1 MKKRLLLLA
10 ALLMIT
16 AAGCGKADSEN
27 TEQPATEETVQEDVT
42 PPAPGEETWSTAPS
56 YSATLI
62 TSTPIRYLSVT
73 VGATESDVNMTWYS
87 PSSAAGEVL
96 LTTADDTDF
105 ANAQS
110 FPASDPT
117 ASEITSGYYVNRAA
131 VSGLSPE
138 TEYIY
143 KVGNEEGYSPVYSY
157 TTPTFSDTFR
167 FTAIGDPQLGKP
179 VDELDNQKTTFKKVL
194 NKIKYHFPDSSLLV
208 SLGDQVNNYDAQ
220 EAYAALLDQGVLYS
234 MELAPVKGNHE
245 QGGHQYSE
253 HFTLPNLST
262 LGTCDD
268 DGDGDYWFV
277 RGNTLFMILDV
288 IDETKWGEHEQFIAD
303 TCAANPDV
311 KWRIVCSHY
320 SPYNSYQDYLE
331 NAKRIRPYY
340 LSFTSK
346 YDIDLVMCGH
356 DHSYMRSNFIQ
367 ADGSYKEYES
377 PAVNPEGTM
386 YLTLSSSSG
395 SLFHNPTA
403 QNEAAVAKKLKKPQ
417 VTDIQI
423 TDNSLKVKTYE
434 AESWEVVDEFEIQ
447 KQ

>member
-1 MKKRLLLLA
+1 M
-10 ALLMIT
+10 
-16 AAGCGKADSEN
+16 AAGILMLMFIVTACGNDELVETPVVTDISVDEN
-27 TEQPATEETVQEDVT
+27 GNPLE
-42 PPAPGEETWSTAPS
+42 GYETWATAPDYKS
-56 YSATLI
+56 TLI
-62 TSTPIRYLSVT
+62 TSSSIRYLSVT
-73 VGATESDVNMTWYS
+73 AGSLVSEANLTWFS
-87 PSSAAGEVL
+87 PSETAGQVFW
-96 LTTADDTDF
+96 TTADDTDF
-105 ANAQS
+105 ANAS
-110 FPASDPT
+110 VFDASSS
-117 ASEITSGYYVNRAA
+117 ASEEVDGYYINRAK
-131 VSGLSPE
+131 VTDLTPGTDYLYRVGEGDNLSP
-138 TEYIY
+138 
-143 KVGNEEGYSPVYSY
+143 SY
-157 TTPTFSDTFR
+157 TFHAPEDSDTLR

-179 VDELDNQKTTFKKVL
+179 LDQLDSQKNIWHKVL

-220 EAYAALLDQGVLYS
+220 EAYAALLDQGALYS

-346 YDIDLVMCGH
+346 YDIDL
-356 DHSYMRSNFIQ
+356 
-367 ADGSYKEYES
+367 
-377 PAVNPEGTM
+377 
-386 YLTLSSSSG
+386 
-395 SLFHNPTA
+395 
-403 QNEAAVAKKLKKPQ
+403 
-417 VTDIQI
+417 
-423 TDNSLKVKTYE
+423 
-434 AESWEVVDEFEIQ
+434 
-447 KQ
+447 

>member
-1 MKKRLLLLA
+1 MKKRILA
-10 ALLMIT
+10 AGILMLMFIVT
-16 AAGCGKADSEN
+16 ACGNDELV
-27 TEQPATEETVQEDVT
+27 ETPVVTDISVDEDGN
-42 PPAPGEETWSTAPS
+42 PLEGYETWATAPDYKS
-56 YSATLI
+56 TLI
-62 TSTPIRYLSVT
+62 TSSSIRYLSVT
-73 VGATESDVNMTWYS
+73 AGPLVSEANLTWFS
-87 PSSAAGEVL
+87 PSEIAGQVFW
-96 LTTADDTDF
+96 TTADDTDF
-105 ANAQS
+105 ANAS
-110 FPASDPT
+110 VFDASSS
-117 ASEITSGYYVNRAA
+117 ASEEVDGYYINRAKVTDLTSGTDYLYRVGEGDN
-131 VSGLSPE
+131 LSP
-138 TEYIY
+138 
-143 KVGNEEGYSPVYSY
+143 SY
-157 TTPTFSDTFR
+157 TFHAPEDSDTLR

-179 VDELDNQKTTFKKVL
+179 LDQLDSQKNIWHKVL

-262 LGTCDD
+262 RGTCDD

-288 IDETKWGEHEQFIAD
+288 IDEAKWGEHEQFIAD

>member
-1 MKKRLLLLA
+1 MKKRILA
-10 ALLMIT
+10 AGILMLMFIVT
-16 AAGCGKADSEN
+16 ACGNDELVETPVVTDISVDEN
-27 TEQPATEETVQEDVT
+27 GNPLE
-42 PPAPGEETWSTAPS
+42 GYETWATAPDYKS
-56 YSATLI
+56 TLI
-62 TSTPIRYLSVT
+62 TSSSIRYLSVT
-73 VGATESDVNMTWYS
+73 AGSLVSEANLTWFS
-87 PSSAAGEVL
+87 PSETAGQVFW
-96 LTTADDTDF
+96 TSADDTDF
-105 ANAQS
+105 ANAS
-110 FPASDPT
+110 VFDASSS
-117 ASEITSGYYVNRAA
+117 ASEEVDGYYINRAK
-131 VSGLSPE
+131 VTDLTPGTDYLYRVGEGDNLSP
-138 TEYIY
+138 
-143 KVGNEEGYSPVYSY
+143 SY
-157 TTPTFSDTFR
+157 TFHAPEDSDTLR

-179 VDELDNQKTTFKKVL
+179 LDQLDSQKNIWHKVL

-253 HFTLPNLST
+253 HFTLPNLSP

>member
-1 MKKRLLLLA
+1 MKKRILA
-10 ALLMIT
+10 AGILMLMFIVTACGNDELVETPVIT
-16 AAGCGKADSEN
+16 DIS
-27 TEQPATEETVQEDVT
+27 VDEDGN
-42 PPAPGEETWSTAPS
+42 PLEGYETWATAPDYKS
-56 YSATLI
+56 TLI
-62 TSTPIRYLSVT
+62 TSSSIRYLSVT
-73 VGATESDVNMTWYS
+73 AGSLVSEANLTWFS
-87 PSSAAGEVL
+87 PSETAGQVFW
-96 LTTADDTDF
+96 TSADDTDF
-105 ANAQS
+105 ANAS
-110 FPASDPT
+110 VFDASSS
-117 ASEITSGYYVNRAA
+117 ASEEVDGYYINRAK
-131 VSGLSPE
+131 VTDLTPGTDYLYRVGEGDNLSP
-138 TEYIY
+138 
-143 KVGNEEGYSPVYSY
+143 SY
-157 TTPTFSDTFR
+157 TFHAPEDSDTLR

-179 VDELDNQKTTFKKVL
+179 LDQLDSQKNIWHKVL

-423 TDNSLKVKTYE
+423 TDNSMKVKTYE

>member
-1 MKKRLLLLA
+1 
-10 ALLMIT
+10 
-16 AAGCGKADSEN
+16 
-27 TEQPATEETVQEDVT
+27 
-42 PPAPGEETWSTAPS
+42 
-56 YSATLI
+56 
-62 TSTPIRYLSVT
+62 
-73 VGATESDVNMTWYS
+73 
-87 PSSAAGEVL
+87 
-96 LTTADDTDF
+96 
-105 ANAQS
+105 
-110 FPASDPT
+110 
-117 ASEITSGYYVNRAA
+117 
-131 VSGLSPE
+131 
-138 TEYIY
+138 
-143 KVGNEEGYSPVYSY
+143 
-157 TTPTFSDTFR
+157 
-167 FTAIGDPQLGKP
+167 
-179 VDELDNQKTTFKKVL
+179 
-194 NKIKYHFPDSSLLV
+194 
-208 SLGDQVNNYDAQ
+208 
-220 EAYAALLDQGVLYS
+220 
-234 MELAPVKGNHE
+234 
-245 QGGHQYSE
+245 
-253 HFTLPNLST
+253 
-262 LGTCDD
+262 
-268 DGDGDYWFV
+268 
-277 RGNTLFMILDV
+277 MILDV

-447 KQ
+447 K

>member
-1 MKKRLLLLA
+1 MKKRILA
-10 ALLMIT
+10 AGILMLMFIVT
-16 AAGCGKADSEN
+16 ACGNDELVETPVVTDISVDEN
-27 TEQPATEETVQEDVT
+27 GNPLE
-42 PPAPGEETWSTAPS
+42 GYETWATAPDYKS
-56 YSATLI
+56 TLI
-62 TSTPIRYLSVT
+62 TSSSIRYLSVT
-73 VGATESDVNMTWYS
+73 AGSLVSEANLTWFS
-87 PSSAAGEVL
+87 PSETAGQVFW
-96 LTTADDTDF
+96 TSADDTDF
-105 ANAQS
+105 ANAS
-110 FPASDPT
+110 VFDASSS
-117 ASEITSGYYVNRAA
+117 ASEEVDGYYINRAK
-131 VSGLSPE
+131 VTDLTPGTDYLYRVGEGDNLSP
-138 TEYIY
+138 
-143 KVGNEEGYSPVYSY
+143 SY
-157 TTPTFSDTFR
+157 TFHAPEDSDTLR

-179 VDELDNQKTTFKKVL
+179 LDQLDSQKNIWHKVL

-253 HFTLPNLST
+253 HFTLSNLST

-288 IDETKWGEHEQFIAD
+288 IDEAKWGEHEQFIAD

-447 KQ
+447 K

>member
-1 MKKRLLLLA
+1 MKKRILA
-10 ALLMIT
+10 AGILMLMFIVT
-16 AAGCGKADSEN
+16 ACGNDELVETPVVTDISVDEN
-27 TEQPATEETVQEDVT
+27 GNPLE
-42 PPAPGEETWSTAPS
+42 GYETWATAPDYKS
-56 YSATLI
+56 TLI
-62 TSTPIRYLSVT
+62 TSSSIRYLSVT
-73 VGATESDVNMTWYS
+73 AGSLVSEANLTWFS
-87 PSSAAGEVL
+87 PSETAGQVFW
-96 LTTADDTDF
+96 TSADDTDF
-105 ANAQS
+105 ANAS
-110 FPASDPT
+110 VFDASSS
-117 ASEITSGYYVNRAA
+117 ASEEVDGYYINRAKVTDLTSGTDYLYRVGEGDN
-131 VSGLSPE
+131 LSP
-138 TEYIY
+138 
-143 KVGNEEGYSPVYSY
+143 SY
-157 TTPTFSDTFR
+157 TFHAPEDSDTLR

-179 VDELDNQKTTFKKVL
+179 LDQLDSQKNIWHKVL

-220 EAYAALLDQGVLYS
+220 EAYAALLDQGALYS

-262 LGTCDD
+262 HGTCDD

-288 IDETKWGEHEQFIAD
+288 IDEAKWGEHEQFIAD